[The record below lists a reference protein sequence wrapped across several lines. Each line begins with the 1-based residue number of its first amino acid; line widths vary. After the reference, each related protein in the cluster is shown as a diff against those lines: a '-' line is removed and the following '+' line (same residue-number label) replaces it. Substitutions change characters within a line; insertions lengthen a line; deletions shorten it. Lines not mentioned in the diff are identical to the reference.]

1 MAPQRHPGEEPLL
14 LLRESLVAFRSDL
27 EVLFQAQQRHN
38 NTRRQLQDLYV
49 RLLWT
54 RQNAD
59 PEPTSASTQVGIA
72 GVGKLSDSPNSKGA
86 RAKKHSINL
95 ESFGGED
102 ELRSLVLRFLANEKT
117 ATHLPHDSIQ
127 DIWADELSASSA
139 RVSALIRDGMRS
151 DCWQFVLA
159 KEGSRWEYRN
169 FDSVALL
176 LAWHVLQQNDLSI
189 VQEPLDQQAGV
200 PQALKA
206 AIELVESDPSKG
218 HSFAEL
224 ASCLGPDHTV
234 SVLGDEYD
242 VKKLYIKALKL
253 DPSLNV
259 AKEQLGKLL
268 QEGEEVRIRG
278 KVFTKSSLTASAA
291 SEAGTAEPDLWDK
304 VASDIS
310 PALAEAQLTRKLLES
325 EAQISR
331 DLWSPV
337 AAEIESGK
345 LRKDFDLIRAKAME
359 TPPVRRSQSELEIAS
374 CSFPP
379 LAATVDENKEV
390 AMSTPTSTIYVD
402 PSPDAGIRF
411 GVTTPDTAALPSA
424 TPAWSVQDTDLA
436 VAKAATTR
444 KKSDSTLPSTL
455 RGMSPLHR
463 PKDVGKLFEEMDADG
478 DGFLGEEDLMSYLRD
493 YLRYGE
499 AEVMAFLHAHQQDG
513 RVDLP
518 AFKRS
523 LKELQPYAI
532 HDRFNKTIVRKPGA
546 FGGLDCVDFHVEDCS
561 GCTCLVCEKSSEFH
575 ADGLVDCRL
584 VIGPCENS
592 TFVRNCENCTFWVAT
607 KQFRVRECI
616 NCTFYLH
623 CHTEPIIESSKDLR
637 VAPFCAEYPGL
648 SQQFR
653 EAKFDP
659 TKNFWNAIYD
669 FTGKAE
675 SANWQIPSLDA
686 CEKLIVSFR
695 GCSDAPDGPAPE
707 LTQALLCA
715 DPLVSGESQG
725 QSMANIPQTRPALPG
740 KPGRQRLQRLMSDAA
755 NEDVGGRLQEALE
768 DEPLFS
774 SVSQVEKSMQSRQ
787 DPQSS
792 SDEVEILDL
801 EEEEEDSAKWQTRLP
816 STKEGEWRPGAA
828 HAPLASHPSRPAQQ
842 KARAAMA
849 AAAEASLAP
858 LQRGGGPGNLAAKRP
873 LGGLRL
879 SMAPSKNSK
888 TDTKA
893 PADSSDDD
901 ETYLPCT
908 KAPAKPTRP
917 AASAA
922 TISSIDSDDD
932 DAQMEGS
939 SALTARQRSLLAHGL
954 TGLGAFGLQPR
965 LSSSD
970 EERTVPKARR
980 DLPPEQ
986 TKRLADR
993 SQTGNDQTQ
1002 SDSTS
1007 DD

>member
-1 MAPQRHPGEEPLL
+1 MCARWRQFELMPPEMGSSLSEARMVASCRQWRHPLASSRVLLCSHILSQQAFLHSVPCRVKAFCSMTATARQRLLPEEASLPVRSEGSGPETLFFVHGWPDDAAVWQAQPSDVQQSYSSKGYDFEEVADMLAQTIRHHCKHRVILVLHDWGCPWGFMLQHRHPG
-14 LLRESLVAFRSDL
+14 LVASIIALDVGHPSFFGWKDAAYYFVKYQAWLVAAYLVCRLTARTPFADL
-27 EVLFQAQQRHN
+27 GQSLGDRMARVLAQYIGRDHMHV
-38 NTRRQLQDLYV
+38 T
-49 RLLWT
+49 
-54 RQNAD
+54 
-59 PEPTSASTQVGIA
+59 
-72 GVGKLSDSPNSKGA
+72 GKACYPYFYFFT
-86 RAKKHSINL
+86 
-95 ESFGGED
+95 SFGWWP
-102 ELRSLVLRFLANEKT
+102 A
-117 ATHLPHDSIQ
+117 
-127 DIWADELSASSA
+127 ASKP
-139 RVSALIRDGMRS
+139 SAL
-151 DCWQFVLA
+151 
-159 KEGSRWEYRN
+159 EGR
-169 FDSVALL
+169 
-176 LAWHVLQQNDLSI
+176 
-189 VQEPLDQQAGV
+189 
-200 PQALKA
+200 
-206 AIELVESDPSKG
+206 
-218 HSFAEL
+218 
-224 ASCLGPDHTV
+224 
-234 SVLGDEYD
+234 
-242 VKKLYIKALKL
+242 
-253 DPSLNV
+253 
-259 AKEQLGKLL
+259 
-268 QEGEEVRIRG
+268 
-278 KVFTKSSLTASAA
+278 
-291 SEAGTAEPDLWDK
+291 
-304 VASDIS
+304 
-310 PALAEAQLTRKLLES
+310 
-325 EAQISR
+325 
-331 DLWSPV
+331 
-337 AAEIESGK
+337 
-345 LRKDFDLIRAKAME
+345 
-359 TPPVRRSQSELEIAS
+359 
-374 CSFPP
+374 
-379 LAATVDENKEV
+379 
-390 AMSTPTSTIYVD
+390 
-402 PSPDAGIRF
+402 
-411 GVTTPDTAALPSA
+411 ALPSCPCLFMYGQKFGRNKPFLFH
-424 TPAWSVQDTDLA
+424 TSEWEEHMRSRTDCLVVPVDA
-436 VAKAATTR
+436 GHYLQALRAATAR
-444 KKSDSTLPSTL
+444 RKSDSTLPSTL

-463 PKDVGKLFEEMDADG
+463 PKDIGKLFEEMDADG
-478 DGFLGEEDLMSYLRD
+478 DGFLGEEDLTSYLRD

-518 AFKRS
+518 AFKRG

-675 SANWQIPSLDA
+675 SSNWQIPSLDA

-695 GCSDAPDGPAPE
+695 GCTDAPDGPAPE

-774 SVSQVEKSMQSRQ
+774 NVSQVEKSMQSRQ
-787 DPQSS
+787 TDPQSS

-828 HAPLASHPSRPAQQ
+828 HAPLASRPSRPAQQ

-888 TDTKA
+888 TDAKA

-901 ETYLPCT
+901 ETCHSLSPSGLCCFNLSFVKRPCQSMST
-908 KAPAKPTRP
+908 PVSAAQMCPAPKQRQSPPGQRPAQPQYPVSTAMMMTLKWKGQVWEPLGCSRDSPAVMRRGRCRRHAVSCPCLQQSRPRGLRTEAREETIRHRATAPA
-917 AASAA
+917 
-922 TISSIDSDDD
+922 TIRAKHGVKDTDS
-932 DAQMEGS
+932 
-939 SALTARQRSLLAHGL
+939 
-954 TGLGAFGLQPR
+954 
-965 LSSSD
+965 
-970 EERTVPKARR
+970 RT
-980 DLPPEQ
+980 
-986 TKRLADR
+986 
-993 SQTGNDQTQ
+993 
-1002 SDSTS
+1002 STS
-1007 DD
+1007 ASRRRSCAAQRIVARSHTGEAPTPH

>member
-1 MAPQRHPGEEPLL
+1 
-14 LLRESLVAFRSDL
+14 
-27 EVLFQAQQRHN
+27 
-38 NTRRQLQDLYV
+38 
-49 RLLWT
+49 
-54 RQNAD
+54 
-59 PEPTSASTQVGIA
+59 
-72 GVGKLSDSPNSKGA
+72 
-86 RAKKHSINL
+86 
-95 ESFGGED
+95 
-102 ELRSLVLRFLANEKT
+102 
-117 ATHLPHDSIQ
+117 
-127 DIWADELSASSA
+127 
-139 RVSALIRDGMRS
+139 
-151 DCWQFVLA
+151 
-159 KEGSRWEYRN
+159 
-169 FDSVALL
+169 
-176 LAWHVLQQNDLSI
+176 
-189 VQEPLDQQAGV
+189 
-200 PQALKA
+200 
-206 AIELVESDPSKG
+206 
-218 HSFAEL
+218 
-224 ASCLGPDHTV
+224 
-234 SVLGDEYD
+234 
-242 VKKLYIKALKL
+242 
-253 DPSLNV
+253 
-259 AKEQLGKLL
+259 
-268 QEGEEVRIRG
+268 
-278 KVFTKSSLTASAA
+278 
-291 SEAGTAEPDLWDK
+291 
-304 VASDIS
+304 
-310 PALAEAQLTRKLLES
+310 
-325 EAQISR
+325 
-331 DLWSPV
+331 
-337 AAEIESGK
+337 
-345 LRKDFDLIRAKAME
+345 
-359 TPPVRRSQSELEIAS
+359 
-374 CSFPP
+374 
-379 LAATVDENKEV
+379 
-390 AMSTPTSTIYVD
+390 
-402 PSPDAGIRF
+402 
-411 GVTTPDTAALPSA
+411 
-424 TPAWSVQDTDLA
+424 
-436 VAKAATTR
+436 
-444 KKSDSTLPSTL
+444 
-455 RGMSPLHR
+455 
-463 PKDVGKLFEEMDADG
+463 MDADG
-478 DGFLGEEDLMSYLRD
+478 DGFLGEKDLMSYLRD

-518 AFKRS
+518 AFKRG

-659 TKNFWNAIYD
+659 AKNFWNAIYD

-686 CEKLIVSFR
+686 CEKLIVSFE
-695 GCSDAPDGPAPE
+695 GCSDSPDGPAPE

-740 KPGRQRLQRLMSDAA
+740 KPGRQRLQRLMSDA
-755 NEDVGGRLQEALE
+755 NEDVGGRLREVLE

-774 SVSQVEKSMQSRQ
+774 SISQNQNLGRMSSGGEVEKSKQSRQ

-792 SDEVEILDL
+792 SDGWDEVEILDM
-801 EEEEEDSAKWQTRLP
+801 EEEEEDVAKWQTRLP
-816 STKEGEWRPGAA
+816 STKEGEWRPGDA
-828 HAPLASHPSRPAQQ
+828 HAPLASRPSRPAQQ

-879 SMAPSKNSK
+879 SMAPSRNSK

-901 ETYLPCT
+901 ETYVPST
-908 KAPAKPTRP
+908 KALAKPARP
-917 AASAA
+917 AASTAA
-922 TISSIDSDDD
+922 ISSLDSDDD

-939 SALTARQRSLLAHGL
+939 NALTARQRSLLAHGL

-980 DLPPEQ
+980 DPPE

-993 SQTGNDQTQ
+993 SQTGNHQTQ